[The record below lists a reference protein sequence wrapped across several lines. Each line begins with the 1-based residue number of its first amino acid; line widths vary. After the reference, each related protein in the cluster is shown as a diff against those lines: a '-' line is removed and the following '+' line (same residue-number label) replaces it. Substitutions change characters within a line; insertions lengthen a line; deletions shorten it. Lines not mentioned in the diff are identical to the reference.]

1 MSKITPQEKLDL
13 KKLLKE
19 SDAQDNT
26 DYIRRVKHS
35 VKIRDDIRALDKLK
49 KSEALLYQTD
59 PARFTEVAQRIA
71 PFLHENYADLFK
83 KMVAEELDLAI
94 MSRLLAVLKLIED
107 GKTDQHEG
115 SVMVGK
121 ILKELY
127 VDSTLKKCKKMDEAQ
142 DADEKEPEPKVEG
155 KPISWGQWRSMR
167 TKIVADLTAAG
178 VLTPP
183 LNR

>member
-1 MSKITPQEKLDL
+1 MSKITNQERLDL

-26 DYIRRVKHS
+26 EYIRRVKHS
-35 VKIRDDIRALDKLK
+35 VKIRDDIRKLDKLK
-49 KSEALLYQTD
+49 KTEAVLYASD
-59 PARFTEVAQRIA
+59 PERFTEVAKKLA

-83 KMVAEELDLAI
+83 KMIAEELDLAI

-142 DADEKEPEPKVEG
+142 DAEEVVESKMEG
-155 KPISWGQWRSMR
+155 KPISWTQWRTKR
-167 TKIVADLTAAG
+167 DKIVADLMAAG
-178 VLTPP
+178 VLTPA
-183 LNR
+183 NQS

>member
-1 MSKITPQEKLDL
+1 LDL

-26 DYIRRVKHS
+26 EYIRRVKHS
-35 VKIRDDIRALDKLK
+35 VKIRDDIRVLDRLK
-49 KSEALLYQTD
+49 KTESKLYEED
-59 PARFTEVAQRIA
+59 VARFTEVAQRVA
-71 PFLHENYADLFK
+71 PFLYENYTDLFK
-83 KMVAEELDLAI
+83 KMIKEELDLAI

-142 DADEKEPEPKVEG
+142 DAADAKDEPETKVEG
-155 KPISWGQWRSMR
+155 KPISWTQWRTMR
-167 TKIVADLTAAG
+167 TKIVSDLTAAG

-183 LNR
+183 TKQG